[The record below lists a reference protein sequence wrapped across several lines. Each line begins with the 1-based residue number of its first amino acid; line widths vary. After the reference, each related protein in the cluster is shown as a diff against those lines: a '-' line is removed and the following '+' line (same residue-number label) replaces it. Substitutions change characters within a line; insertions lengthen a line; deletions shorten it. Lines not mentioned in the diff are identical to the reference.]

1 MSFNTNSSKLVQE
14 ILFSRKLHKV
24 SHPKLLFS
32 NVDVLQTNS
41 QKHLGVVLDSKSNF
55 HNHLDLLKPGKLLVI
70 DVS

>member
-24 SHPKLLFS
+24 SHPKLLFN

-41 QKHLGVVLDSKSNF
+41 QKHLGVVLDSKSTF
-55 HNHLDLLKPGKLLVI
+55 RNHLDLLKPGKLLVI